1 VGVFLNLPALQE
13 NKKNTEKK
21 NNDKKKKGET

>member
-13 NKKNTEKK
+13 NKKNNENKK
-21 NNDKKKKGET
+21 DRKKRGKT